1 MSLLELYDRDGM
13 VVRSIAAT
21 QDEHDAT
28 KWTLDEPVS
37 FDDRDVETAV
47 FRFGDGTSQPVPPS
61 TFPSS
66 APINTLFLSVPTSPD
81 PDDPGEPINSL

>member
-28 KWTLDEPVS
+28 KWNLAEPVS
-37 FDDRDVETAV
+37 FDDQRVETAV
-47 FRFGDGTSQPVPPS
+47 LRHIDGTSQPVPPAM
-61 TFPSS
+61 FPSS
-66 APINTLFLSVPTSPD
+66 VPINTLFLSVPPIPD
-81 PDDPGEPINSL
+81 PSDPDGPVNSL